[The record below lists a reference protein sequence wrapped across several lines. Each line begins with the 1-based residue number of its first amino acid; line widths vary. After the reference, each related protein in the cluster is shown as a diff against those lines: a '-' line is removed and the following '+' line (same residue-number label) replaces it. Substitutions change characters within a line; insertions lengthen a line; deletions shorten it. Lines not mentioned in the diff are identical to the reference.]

1 MSGLSK
7 NFKDNQNDLSV
18 YGSPNNQFGDTMV
31 GGKDV
36 EKINTMLADAFTD
49 GSAGVGE
56 ALVKIGEH
64 KGRSIFEQKAADQ
77 IRMSLDDDGAA
88 YVKLIVREL
97 DPGLGLLALAGGFKD
112 EGETDQEAAD
122 REEMEEAA
130 GEAGKLLAKH
140 EIARHPV
147 AGDVR
152 VWGGPDRDDGVKNGD
167 VIAMSTMGMVPVV
180 QNAHTHDV
188 QAGDDATQAGWV
200 KLTDLQDAN
209 VFGIKGHAKMLA
221 KAAEL
226 AGVPEQLPQSFTQTL
241 QDREQDILV
250 GTAEQY
256 QAANALVSS
265 SGNAPSEY
273 KKKAP
278 SQRHGK

>member
-7 NFKDNQNDLSV
+7 NFKDNQNNLSV

-36 EKINTMLADAFTD
+36 EKINQMLSDAFTD

-130 GEAGKLLAKH
+130 GETGKLIAKH

-209 VFGIKGHAKMLA
+209 VFGIKGHAKMLVR
-221 KAAEL
+221 AAEL
-226 AGVPEQLPQSFTQTL
+226 AGVSDQLPQSFTQTL
-241 QDREQDILV
+241 QERELNILV
-250 GTAEQY
+250 GTTEQY
-256 QAANALVSS
+256 QAANTLVAPLKNRA
-265 SGNAPSEY
+265 NA
-273 KKKAP
+273 AP
-278 SQRHGK
+278 SQKHGK